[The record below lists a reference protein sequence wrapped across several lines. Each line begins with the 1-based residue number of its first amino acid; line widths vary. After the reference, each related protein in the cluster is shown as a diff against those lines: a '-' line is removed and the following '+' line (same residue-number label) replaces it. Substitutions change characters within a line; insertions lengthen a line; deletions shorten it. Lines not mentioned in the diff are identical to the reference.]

1 MLVRYYSVLYD
12 AKRSG
17 FWKVPKVSYVN
28 EHEKKERV
36 CKVTNKTTRIQHWS
50 RIDHPLFGEDWSHEL
65 DDSSIN
71 TKHLNRSLYWPLCAL
86 KHPLSVP
93 ARDKGVFVVVCNKST
108 APGILSRKNK

>member
-1 MLVRYYSVLYD
+1 M
-12 AKRSG
+12 K
-17 FWKVPKVSYVN
+17 K
-28 EHEKKERV
+28 KKESVRSQI
-36 CKVTNKTTRIQHWS
+36 KPRGFSIGHASTIQ
-50 RIDHPLFGEDWSHEL
+50 LFGEDWSHEL